1 MVCEIPVNRLGE
13 KREMGS
19 KGQTSSEAGFS
30 YFEIQAHWGVTKHM
44 GGLRATDR
52 LAELCHIG
60 QDKHILEIG
69 SGVGVSTCHLA
80 RKYGCHVLGIDLSE
94 KMVAWAGKRARR
106 RGLAERVEFK
116 IADAQSLPFEEAR
129 FDAVISESVTAF
141 PADKG
146 RAVSEYVRVTRPG
159 GYVGLSEGTWLKPPP
174 PELVGYI
181 ERTMSGARFLS
192 PEGWRELLEGS
203 GLTEITVS
211 TYAINALR
219 QRLDEMSGLDFA
231 DYLDRLRAIGS
242 FLSLAVKSAAFRRY
256 AREIMPSMR
265 DIKNLFGYLGYGLY
279 VGRK

>member
-1 MVCEIPVNRLGE
+1 
-13 KREMGS
+13 MGN
-19 KGQTSSEAGFS
+19 KDQTSSETGFS
-30 YFEIQAHWGVTKHM
+30 YFEVQAHWGVTKHM

-52 LAELCHIG
+52 LAELCHIDK
-60 QDKHILEIG
+60 DKHILEIG
-69 SGVGVSTCHLA
+69 SGVGVSACYLA
-80 RKYGCHVLGIDLSE
+80 RKYGCRVLGIDLSE
-94 KMVAWAGKRARR
+94 KMVAWAGKRAKR
-106 RGLAERVEFK
+106 RGLEDRVEFRV
-116 IADAQSLPFEEAR
+116 ADAQSLPFEEAR

-181 ERTMSGARFLS
+181 ERTMSGARFLAL
-192 PEGWRELLEGS
+192 EGWRELLEGS
-203 GLTEITVS
+203 GLAEITVS
-211 TYAINALR
+211 TYKINALR

-242 FLSLAVKSAAFRRY
+242 FLSLAVRSAAFRRY